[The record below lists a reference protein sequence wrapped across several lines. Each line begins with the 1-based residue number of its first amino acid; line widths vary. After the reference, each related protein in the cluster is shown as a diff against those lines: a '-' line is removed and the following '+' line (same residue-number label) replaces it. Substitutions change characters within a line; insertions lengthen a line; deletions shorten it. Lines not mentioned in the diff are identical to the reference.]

1 MLFNCFLKI
10 SCFEPSVA
18 YKKGCSS
25 KRVKTTKGAFPLK
38 ILAKSQTMYFYMLC
52 YACSVVWNF
61 LAKNFVENC

>member
-38 ILAKSQTMYFYMLC
+38 NISEVTDNVFLFVMLRMLSC
-52 YACSVVWNF
+52 LEF
-61 LAKNFVENC
+61 LSEEFR